1 MIPHIE
7 HQFSAPLWI
16 YQGQGAWHFIT
27 LPKQT
32 AKDIKALIIGPRRG
46 WGSVRVQVTIGSTTW
61 KTSIFPYKELESLN
75 ITLKL
80 AVRKAEGL
88 APNKKVRVTL
98 VVLE

>member
-7 HQFSAPLWI
+7 HTFSAPLWI

-32 AKDIKALIIGPRRG
+32 AKDIKALITGPRRG

-61 KTSIFPYKELESLN
+61 KTSIFPYKEVESFILPV
-75 ITLKL
+75 KL

-88 APNKKVRVTL
+88 MPDKKVSVTL